1 MSGNIPFIQTGHV
14 DPFGMSL
21 SCHGKTASEV
31 KKACAELESV
41 FINYLLKEMRA
52 TIPKSDSNLNG
63 FSGKNIYTSM
73 LDMQLSEHIAEGG
86 GIGLAS
92 VLSEQLLSDN
102 RNTIPEVEKGDAKK

>member
-1 MSGNIPFIQTGHV
+1 MSEIPFIQTGHV
-14 DPFGMSL
+14 DPLGMSI
-21 SCHGKTASEV
+21 SCHGKTASEI

-52 TIPKSDSNLNG
+52 TIPKSGSNLNG
-63 FSGKNIYTSM
+63 FSGDMYTSM

-102 RNTIPEVEKGDAKK
+102 RDTIPEVEKETTKK